1 MSDMKTTERPA
12 PELRVKRWIGK
23 TGEVLDSPLRLSDL
37 GTGMKVLFAF
47 QHWCGGCHSHGFPTL
62 QRLHSALS
70 VRGVGFAAIQTVFEG
85 ENENTFEKLRHNQ
98 VAYGLPIAFGHDVVE
113 AGSSSPSLMQ
123 DYRTRGTPWFAVI
136 DGDGRLLFSDFH
148 LDADSLAAEVVRID
162 GERAV
167 ASE

>member
-1 MSDMKTTERPA
+1 MA
-12 PELRVKRWIGK
+12 N
-23 TGEVLDSPLRLSDL
+23 
-37 GTGMKVLFAF
+37 
-47 QHWCGGCHSHGFPTL
+47 
-62 QRLHSALS
+62 
-70 VRGVGFAAIQTVFEG
+70 RGVGFAAIQTVFEG
-85 ENENTFEKLRHNQ
+85 EHENTFDKLRKNQ
-98 VAYGLPIAFGHDVVE
+98 LAYSLPIAFGHDVVG
-113 AGSSSPSLMQ
+113 AGSRSPSFME